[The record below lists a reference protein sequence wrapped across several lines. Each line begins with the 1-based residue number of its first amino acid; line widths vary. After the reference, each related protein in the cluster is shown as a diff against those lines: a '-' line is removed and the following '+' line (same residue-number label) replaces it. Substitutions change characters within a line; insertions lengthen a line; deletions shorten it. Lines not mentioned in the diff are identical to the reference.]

1 MVDIVNSALV
11 VAASLAFVATIYFT
25 YQLSQETRGG
35 RYWIAFVV
43 AAAGLGS
50 HEWLKIADAVVG
62 VEAAMGALVREIG
75 IIVGAVGLAYGSY
88 GIHRSVVTVKQQ
100 MAGSD
105 DG

>member
-1 MVDIVNSALV
+1 MVDIVNSTLV

-35 RYWIAFVV
+35 SYWIAFVV
-43 AAAGLGS
+43 AAVGLGA
-50 HEWLKIADAVVG
+50 HEWLKIIDIVLSVSP
-62 VEAAMGALVREIG
+62 ELDTIIREIG
-75 IIVGAVGLAYGSY
+75 IIVGAVALAYGSY